1 MGTAASLALTVLQN
15 LPALIQAGQDV
26 IALINTTSAVIAKS
40 QATGKDPSDADWAAL
55 DAMLTNLRAQAAAS

>member
-1 MGTAASLALTVLQN
+1 MGTAVSLTLTVLQN

-40 QATGKDPSDADWAAL
+40 QATGTDPTAADWKAL
-55 DAMLTNLRAQAAAS
+55 DDMLTNLRAQAAS